1 MAATGALPLP
11 QRLSLITLGV
21 ADVARSRVFY
31 EGLGWRASRT
41 DSDEVAFLDM
51 NGVILGLFGR
61 TQLAEDANVPHAGSG
76 FNAVTLAI
84 NLASE
89 AEVDA
94 ALAFAK
100 SCGGRITKPAQKV
113 FWGGYNGYF
122 ADPDGH
128 LWEIAY
134 NPFWPLDGNGRPLLP
149 PAT

>member
-1 MAATGALPLP
+1 MDKTGASPLP

-21 ADVARSRVFY
+21 ADIAKSRAFY
-31 EGLGWRASRT
+31 EGLGWRAART
-41 DSDEVAFLDM
+41 DSDEVAFFEM

-61 TQLAEDANVPHAGSG
+61 LPLAADANVPHAGTG

-94 ALAFAK
+94 ALAFAQR
-100 SCGGRITKPAQKV
+100 CGGRITKPAEKV

-128 LWEIAY
+128 LWEIAF
-134 NPFWPLDGNGRPLLP
+134 NPFWPLDSNGRPLLP
-149 PAT
+149 PAP